1 MYPCCDSDSN
11 QILFMSQYYTAF
23 NAISLSMRT
32 HSMIFNIGQLRI
44 SEILFLLRSSSFPW
58 YVDLI
63 LGEQLLS
70 CINKNTSLTFVY

>member
-1 MYPCCDSDSN
+1 
-11 QILFMSQYYTAF
+11 
-23 NAISLSMRT
+23 
-32 HSMIFNIGQLRI
+32 MIFNIGQLRI